1 MASPVMTS
9 LPAYIEERRLPLI
22 VKSVLGA
29 KTANMLTPQSGIKT
43 DAVIN
48 LLNTDVVFQDGL
60 TCGFTDAGSQTLTQ
74 RTIKTGNIK
83 VNMEYC
89 DRVML
94 KYWTQYQL
102 DVAAGKE
109 RLPFEEEFVDAV
121 IKNIQ
126 ADVEKAIWQGD
137 TTSEDTQLKWFD
149 GLLKIAGA
157 DENVNSVVISGAS
170 AYEDIM
176 KVYNAI
182 PAEVISDA
190 VIFVGEDMFRQFTQ
204 ELIAKNLFH
213 YDGKPSDGELYIPGT
228 NNRVV
233 AVNGLNGSEKI
244 FAARLQ
250 DLFIGYDM
258 QGDDEVFDFF
268 YSKDNQAFRLVVK
281 FNVGV
286 NYAWS
291 EFVTLGKKE

>member
-1 MASPVMTS
+1 MNPVTTS
-9 LPAYIEERRLPLI
+9 LPAYVEERRLPLI
-22 VKSVLGA
+22 NNAVLGA
-29 KTANMLTPQSGIKT
+29 KTAKMLTPQSGIKT

-48 LLNTDVVFQDGL
+48 LLSTDVVFQDGL
-60 TCGFTDAGSQTLTQ
+60 TCGFQDAGTSTLTQ

-89 DRVML
+89 DRNLL
-94 KYWTQYQL
+94 KYWTQYNL

-109 RLPFEEEFVDAV
+109 RLPFEEEFVGGV
-121 IKNIQ
+121 LRGIQ
-126 ADVEKAIWQGD
+126 EDVEKAIWCGD
-137 TTSEDTQLKWFD
+137 TASGNSQLKWFD
-149 GLLKIAGA
+149 GFLKIAEDDANTNKVTIEG
-157 DENVNSVVISGAS
+157 NS
-170 AYEDIM
+170 AYADIM

-182 PAEVISDA
+182 PAKAISEA
-190 VIFVGEDMFRQFTQ
+190 VIFVGEDKFREFVQ
-204 ELIAKNLFH
+204 ELVNKNLFH
-213 YDGKPSDGELYIPGT
+213 YDGKPTDGEIYIPGT

-233 AVNGLNGSEKI
+233 AVSGLNGSGKI

-258 QGDDEVFDFF
+258 QGDDEVFDLF

-291 EFVTLGKKE
+291 DLITLGKEE

>member
-1 MASPVMTS
+1 MNPVTNS
-9 LPAYIEERRLPLI
+9 LPAYVEERRLPLI
-22 VKSVLGA
+22 NNAVLGA
-29 KTANMLTPQSGIKT
+29 KTAKMLTPQSGIKT

-48 LLNTDVVFQDGL
+48 LLSTGVVFQDGL
-60 TCGFTDAGSQTLTQ
+60 TCGFQDAGTSTLTQ

-89 DRVML
+89 DRNLL
-94 KYWTQYQL
+94 KYWTQYNL

-109 RLPFEEEFVDAV
+109 RLPFEEEFVNGV
-121 IKNIQ
+121 LKGIQ
-126 ADVEKAIWQGD
+126 EDVEKAIWCGD
-137 TTSEDTQLKWFD
+137 TTSGDTQLKWFD
-149 GLLKIAGA
+149 GFLKIAEDDANTNKVTIEGT
-157 DENVNSVVISGAS
+157 S
-170 AYEDIM
+170 AYADIM

-182 PAEVISDA
+182 PAKAISEA
-190 VIFVGEDMFRQFTQ
+190 VIFVGEDKFREFVQ
-204 ELIAKNLFH
+204 ELVNKNLFH
-213 YDGKPSDGELYIPGT
+213 YDGKPTDGEIYIPGT

-233 AVNGLNGSEKI
+233 AVSGLNGSGKI

-258 QGDDEVFDFF
+258 QGDDEVFDLF

-291 EFVTLGKKE
+291 DLITLGKEE